1 MAHDTPVTILL
12 IDDEPSF
19 VRALASILRRNG
31 ATVDTAD
38 NGHQALAQLQARR
51 YDVILC
57 DLLMPELD
65 GPTFY
70 AMLTS
75 QYPYLCQR
83 VVFVTGDTLG
93 AASLTFLEQCGQPW
107 VAKPC
112 TAAAVRGAI
121 AYVLRAAAPPQAR
134 PMAG

>member
-31 ATVDTAD
+31 AMVDTAD
-38 NGHQALAQLQARR
+38 NGNQALAQLQARR

-57 DLLMPELD
+57 DLRMPDVD

-70 AMLTS
+70 AILTS
-75 QYPYLCQR
+75 QYPLLCQR
-83 VVFVTGDTLG
+83 VVFMTGDTLG
-93 AASLTFLEQCGQPW
+93 VASLEFLEQCGQPW
-107 VAKPC
+107 LAKPC
-112 TAAAVRGAI
+112 TVAAVRGAI
-121 AYVLRAAAPPQAR
+121 ALVLHAAAPTQAR

>member
-19 VRALASILRRNG
+19 VRALASVLRRNG
-31 ATVDTAD
+31 ATVDTAG
-38 NGHQALAQLQARR
+38 NGQRALAQLQARR

-57 DLLMPELD
+57 DLRMPDVD

-70 AMLTS
+70 AILTS
-75 QYPYLCQR
+75 QYPLLCQR
-83 VVFVTGDTLG
+83 VVFMTGDMLG
-93 AASLTFLEQCGQPW
+93 IPSLAFLEQCGQPW

-112 TAAAVRGAI
+112 TVAAVRGAI
-121 AYVLRAAAPPQAR
+121 ALVLRAAAPPQAR
-134 PMAG
+134 PMVG